1 MGSKGDIYPRFLEKQ
16 YKLQSVSII
25 VGAKLLESCL
35 TVTCQAP
42 PSMALPRQE
51 C

>member
-16 YKLQSVSII
+16 YKLQILSII

-35 TVTCQAP
+35 TITCQAP
-42 PSMALPRQE
+42 LSMAFSRQE

>member
-1 MGSKGDIYPRFLEKQ
+1 MEEDLSVGYLEKQ
-16 YKLQSVSII
+16 YKLQILSII

-35 TVTCQAP
+35 TITCQAP
-42 PSMALPRQE
+42 LSMAFSRQE